1 MRWLFSWYPQKTNNW
16 NLKITPKRE
25 HHLKQTCIFW
35 GSKMGR
41 VLPPLQLPFLPMN
54 FRESIG
60 RFSSAPYLEVMVDVK
75 RPSIDK
81 TLIEFDQP
89 NSQAQA
95 FGGGGLGRPWK
106 MRIRSPNWTLWK
118 WAFNWAVLKGHDWNV
133 FVFIVLV
140 GKNSC

>member
-1 MRWLFSWYPQKTNNW
+1 
-16 NLKITPKRE
+16 
-25 HHLKQTCIFW
+25 
-35 GSKMGR
+35 
-41 VLPPLQLPFLPMN
+41 MN

-95 FGGGGLGRPWK
+95 FGGGGFGT
-106 MRIRSPNWTLWK
+106 TLEDADPIPK
-118 WAFNWAVLKGHDWNV
+118 LDPLEMG
-133 FVFIVLV
+133 L
-140 GKNSC
+140 

>member
-1 MRWLFSWYPQKTNNW
+1 MV
-16 NLKITPKRE
+16 NLKMTPKRE
-25 HHLKQTCIFW
+25 HHLNQTCIFW
-35 GSKMGR
+35 GFRNVREFGSG
-41 VLPPLQLPFLPMN
+41 LSYPPRCSYPFFPMN

-95 FGGGGLGRPWK
+95 FGGGGFGWDELGRCGSDPQK
-106 MRIRSPNWTLWK
+106 DPLEMGL
-118 WAFNWAVLKGHDWNV
+118 
-133 FVFIVLV
+133 
-140 GKNSC
+140 

>member
-1 MRWLFSWYPQKTNNW
+1 MREFGSGLSYP
-16 NLKITPKRE
+16 PR
-25 HHLKQTCIFW
+25 C
-35 GSKMGR
+35 SY
-41 VLPPLQLPFLPMN
+41 PFFPMN

-95 FGGGGLGRPWK
+95 FGGGGFGWDELGRCGSDPQK
-106 MRIRSPNWTLWK
+106 DPLEMGL
-118 WAFNWAVLKGHDWNV
+118 
-133 FVFIVLV
+133 
-140 GKNSC
+140 